1 MPARSNRNFL
11 SASYPRSVCKPFL
24 VLAFVVLTP
33 AWSAS
38 KWVRI
43 ESTHFEV
50 LTDAGEHTGRRVLDR
65 FEQARRV
72 FTNVFTSFNGDFPC
86 RVILFASERDYNR
99 VRPGPAV
106 TGFYQSGSDR
116 DFITMLDGAPEL
128 YRVVFHEYTHLVLN
142 HSAAKLPPWLEE
154 GLAEFFSS
162 MAPEDGKVTVGY
174 PVRAHLQSLGSGRW
188 LTASELSAVTKD
200 SPEYNEQSKVGLFY
214 AESWAFTHMLALA
227 PEYRGKLPRMLDRI
241 AASEPPVAAFEQTF
255 RATMDQALARLR
267 AHLNGN
273 WTLIQIPMP
282 PPEAAAAPVVSAIR
296 QDQALTAEAE
306 LLMVMGRTDD
316 AANLFN
322 ELARKFPKSLAAEA
336 GLATLALRAQRYE
349 EARARFERAIQLGAS
364 DGPAYFEYAMLLRD
378 TKAPTERV
386 DEFLTKAVKAS
397 PGLAEA
403 HFILGVRASDRGDYS
418 GAVEHLRRAAAI
430 LPRQTYFWHAL
441 AYAYYKLGQTDH
453 SRAAAL
459 RAVNAASSPQELT
472 MARAALNLTAAAS
485 HPAESRP
492 SVVTPPSWNNR
503 QGDRRVEG
511 SLVALDCTSTPVR
524 LRIRSGEHLL
534 DLRIMD
540 PRSVVL
546 KGGPAS
552 MQLECGPNHN
562 RPVAVEYM
570 ANSSEVTAIEFR

>member
-1 MPARSNRNFL
+1 MGARSNRKFL
-11 SASYPRSVCKPFL
+11 SASYSRSVWKAFL
-24 VLAFVVLTP
+24 ALAFVALTP
-33 AWSAS
+33 AWSGS

-43 ESTHFEV
+43 ASTHFEV

-72 FTNVFTSFNGDFPC
+72 FTNVFPSFSGELPC
-86 RVILFASERDYNR
+86 RVFVFASERDYSR

-106 TGFYQSGSDR
+106 TGFYQSGPDR
-116 DFITMLDGAPEL
+116 DLIAMLDGVPEL

-142 HSAAKLPPWLEE
+142 HSAARLPPWLEE
-154 GLAEFFSS
+154 GLAEFFST
-162 MAPEDGKVTVGY
+162 MAPEGGTVTAGY
-174 PVRAHLQSLGSGRW
+174 PVRTHLQSLASNRW
-188 LTASELSAVTKD
+188 LTATELSAVTKN

-214 AESWAFTHMLALA
+214 AESWALTHMLALA

-241 AASEPPVAAFEQTF
+241 AAGEPPAPAFHQTF
-255 RATMDQALARLR
+255 GGTMDQALAGLR
-267 AHLNGN
+267 AHLNRH

-282 PPEAAAAPVVSAIR
+282 PEAAAPPAVSAIG
-296 QDQALTAEAE
+296 QDQALTAQAE

-316 AANLFN
+316 AANLFTG
-322 ELARKFPKSLAAEA
+322 LARKFPKSPAAEI

-378 TKAPTERV
+378 TKAPAERV
-386 DEFLTKAVKAS
+386 DEFLTKAVQAS
-397 PGLAEA
+397 PGFAEA

-418 GAVEHLRRAAAI
+418 AAVEHLRRATAI

-441 AYAYYKLGQTDH
+441 AYAYYKLGQTDN

-459 RAVNAASSPQELT
+459 RAVNAASSQQELT
-472 MARAALNLTAAAS
+472 MARAALNLTAVDQ
-485 HPAESRP
+485 HPSRSRP
-492 SVVTPPSWNNR
+492 SVITPPSWSNR
-503 QGDRRVEG
+503 QGDRRIEG
-511 SLVALDCTSTPVR
+511 SLVALDCASTPVR
-524 LRIRSGEHLL
+524 LRVRSGDEIL
-534 DLRIMD
+534 DLRIAD
-540 PRSVVL
+540 PHAVIL

-552 MQLECGPNHN
+552 TQLQCGPNDN
-562 RPVAVEYM
+562 RAVAIEYF